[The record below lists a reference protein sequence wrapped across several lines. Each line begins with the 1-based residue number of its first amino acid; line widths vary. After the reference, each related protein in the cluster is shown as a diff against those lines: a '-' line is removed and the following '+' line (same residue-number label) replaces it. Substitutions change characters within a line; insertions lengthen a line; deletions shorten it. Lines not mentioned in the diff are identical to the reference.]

1 MGWQDAGIICYRF
14 SMAADST
21 DLLAPL
27 RDTDLLLTP
36 LDETH
41 RDDLRAACAEDPEIW
56 RIYASNFGPPDF
68 DRNFTT
74 LLANPGRLPFAIL
87 LEGKLIGM
95 TAYLRIDLP
104 GDTLEIGNTYIAP
117 STRGT
122 GLNRRMKTLLIEH
135 AFACGFRRIEFRVDA
150 RNARSQAAVLKLGAH
165 REGLLRA
172 ERVIWTG
179 HVRDT
184 ALFGLLE
191 SDWAS

>member
-1 MGWQDAGIICYRF
+1 MG
-14 SMAADST
+14 ADST
-21 DLLAPL
+21 NLHVPMGD
-27 RDTDLLLTP
+27 DDLLLAP

-41 RDDLRAACAEDPEIW
+41 RDALRAVCAEDPDIW
-56 RIYASNFGPPDF
+56 HIYASNFGPPDF
-68 DRNFTT
+68 DRNFTA
-74 LLANPGRLPFAIL
+74 LLSNPGRLPFAIFHH
-87 LEGKLIGM
+87 GALIGM

-122 GLNRRMKTLLIEH
+122 GLNRRIKKMLVEH
-135 AFACGFRRIEFRVDA
+135 AFTCGFRRIEFRVDA

-172 ERVIWTG
+172 ERIIWTG

-184 ALFGLLE
+184 VLFGLLE
-191 SDWAS
+191 SDWTP